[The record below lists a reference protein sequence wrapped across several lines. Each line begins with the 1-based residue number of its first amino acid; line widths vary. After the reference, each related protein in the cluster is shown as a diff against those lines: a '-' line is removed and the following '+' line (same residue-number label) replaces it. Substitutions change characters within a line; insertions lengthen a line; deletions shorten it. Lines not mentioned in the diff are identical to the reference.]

1 MIDRNRRIKPRPE
14 RFQACFDKFD
24 VVFTLE
30 ERVYDQ
36 VIEGTFHLTHPR
48 PVINQSFFF
57 VELASR
63 PATDNT
69 PVHVI
74 NVDIQDNHEEA
85 TIGSFLILDLVN
97 MLSASSDL
105 DNDIDE
111 ILQEFESKTERTVL
125 HTVFFQ

>member
-1 MIDRNRRIKPRPE
+1 MKQIPNE
-14 RFQACFDKFD
+14 LFSH
-24 VVFTLE
+24 FT
-30 ERVYDQ
+30 
-36 VIEGTFHLTHPR
+36 
-48 PVINQSFFF
+48 
-57 VELASR
+57 ELANR
-63 PATDNT
+63 AATDNT

-111 ILQEFESKTERTVL
+111 ILQEFESKTDRTVL

>member
-1 MIDRNRRIKPRPE
+1 MRICSNLLFE
-14 RFQACFDKFD
+14 LT
-24 VVFTLE
+24 VTFT
-30 ERVYDQ
+30 
-36 VIEGTFHLTHPR
+36 
-48 PVINQSFFF
+48 
-57 VELASR
+57 ELANR

-111 ILQEFESKTERTVL
+111 ILQEFESKTERSVL